1 MKRSEKKGET
11 TEGLENGGKVEDG
24 SELGEMVADKK
35 GNTFLPGTAPVVIK
49 AIVDQVI
56 EIENNLKP
64 KFVSAANALI
74 GAKENL
80 ARLAHE
86 NIQHFSPA
94 DKDGKRVY
102 RAGGVIVEI
111 TFEKEKI
118 SAKVEKDEV

>member
-1 MKRSEKKGET
+1 MARSAKKGGT
-11 TEGLENGGKVEDG
+11 TEVLENGGKPKED
-24 SELGEMVADKK
+24 SSLGEMAADKK
-35 GNTFLPGTAPVVIK
+35 GNTFLPGTAPVVVQ

-64 KFVSAANALI
+64 EFGLVRDALVA
-74 GAKENL
+74 AKENL

-94 DKDGKRVY
+94 DEDGKRVY

-118 SAKVEKDEV
+118 NAKVEKDEV